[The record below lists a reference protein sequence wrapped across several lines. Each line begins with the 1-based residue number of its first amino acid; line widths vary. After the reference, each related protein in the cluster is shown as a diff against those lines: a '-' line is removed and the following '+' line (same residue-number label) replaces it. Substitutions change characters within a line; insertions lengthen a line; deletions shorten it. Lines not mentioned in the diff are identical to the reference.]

1 MTEPP
6 PQLRISLTAPESVT
20 LGSIVPIVIHLENVG
35 ETPLELYLRGRT
47 IAYDVVI
54 EDATGEVVWRRL
66 EGEII
71 PGIIQIKVLDSGE
84 VLELSHGW
92 DQRSNRGYA
101 IEPGLFTVRGSV
113 LTDSPEPIVSPAKP
127 LLVVPKT

>member
-6 PQLRISLTAPESVT
+6 PQLRISLTAPESVP
-20 LGSIVPIVIHLENVG
+20 LGSKVPIVIRLENAG
-35 ETPLELYLRGRT
+35 ETALELYLRGRT
-47 IAYDVVI
+47 IAYDILI

-84 VLELSHGW
+84 VLELSHDW
-92 DQRSNRGYA
+92 DQRTNRGDLV
-101 IEPGLFTVRGSV
+101 EPGSYTVRGSV
-113 LTDSPEPIVSPAKP
+113 LTDSPEPMVSPTKP
-127 LLVVPKT
+127 LLVVSER

>member
-35 ETPLELYLRGRT
+35 EAPLELYLRGRT
-47 IAYDVVI
+47 IAYDIVI

-84 VLELSHGW
+84 VLELSHDW
-92 DQRSNRGYA
+92 DQRTNRGDLV
-101 IEPGLFTVRGSV
+101 EPGSYTVRGSV
-113 LTDSPEPIVSPAKP
+113 LTDSPEPMVSPTKP
-127 LLVVPKT
+127 LLVVSER